1 MSYSVGKPI
10 LCYVGSG
17 EYQVSH
23 DEGAEAEHVRHGQA
37 DRGHRHLRAP
47 RAGRQEGGQRRL

>member
-17 EYQVSH
+17 EYKVSH

-47 RAGRQEGGQRRL
+47 RAGRQEGG